1 MMKCILATEEKE
13 EPQCPHGLRRCESM
27 AVLRPDMTEDE
38 RLTLTHKHEEDQ
50 KKRTFEALERRFA
63 LAKAEVLQQLQPS
76 PPPKNRKLSHVQQG
90 NEEGIK
96 NKNSSSKSLA
106 TESNKPDA
114 SSSTPVSTKGHFAFT
129 GYTPVRGT
137 PGASDY
143 EGDGP
148 TYSQICQSVH
158 GNLLQTDVEPTSRGS
173 TVDKILHK
181 LLQSGDSAQKYMQGS
196 RSMKIDNWMLL
207 DNLVQ
212 GHGATVGAR
221 IKYYQSHSK
230 RSRKHMSMKQH
241 KKCGSFD
248 LPKEFHSYEYCKP
261 MHEMWKGY
269 ITQLLKN
276 IGTNQLFQCLMAAD
290 LHGAIFLV
298 AYCKVNSYTGV
309 SGIMIRETAETF
321 GIITQDNKFR
331 VVPKKPSVFIL
342 QTDCWRITLHG
353 DKFTSRNFVT

>member
-1 MMKCILATEEKE
+1 M
-13 EPQCPHGLRRCESM
+13 
-27 AVLRPDMTEDE
+27 
-38 RLTLTHKHEEDQ
+38 DQ

-76 PPPKNRKLSHVQQG
+76 PSPKNRKLSHVQQG
-90 NEEGIK
+90 NEEGTK

-114 SSSTPVSTKGHFAFT
+114 SSSTPVSTEGHFAFT

-137 PGASDY
+137 PGASDS
-143 EGDGP
+143 EEDGP

-158 GNLLQTDVEPTSRGS
+158 DNLLQTDVEPTSRGS

-196 RSMKIDNWMLL
+196 RSMKIDNWILL

-212 GHGATVGAR
+212 GHGATV
-221 IKYYQSHSK
+221 
-230 RSRKHMSMKQH
+230 RSRKHMSMKHH

-248 LPKEFHSYEYCKP
+248 LPKEFHYYEYFKP

-276 IGTNQLFQCLMAAD
+276 VGTNQLSQCLMAAD

-298 AYCKVNSYTGV
+298 ADCKVNSYTGV

-321 GIITQDNKFR
+321 GLITQDNKFR

-353 DKFTSRNFVT
+353 DKFTSRNLVT

>member
-1 MMKCILATEEKE
+1 M
-13 EPQCPHGLRRCESM
+13 
-27 AVLRPDMTEDE
+27 
-38 RLTLTHKHEEDQ
+38 DQ
-50 KKRTFEALERRFA
+50 KKRTLDALERRFA
-63 LAKAEVLQQLQPS
+63 LAKAEVLQQQQPS
-76 PPPKNRKLSHVQQG
+76 PPPPPKNRKLSHVQEG

-96 NKNSSSKSLA
+96 NKNSSSTSLG
-106 TESNKPDA
+106 TKSNKADA
-114 SSSTPVSTKGHFAFT
+114 SSSTPVSHKGHFAFT

-137 PGASDY
+137 PGASDS

-148 TYSQICQSVH
+148 TYSQICQPVH
-158 GNLLQTDVEPTSRGS
+158 DNLLKTDVEPTSRGS

-221 IKYYQSHSK
+221 IKDFQSHSK
-230 RSRKHMSMKQH
+230 RSRKHMSTKQH

-248 LPKEFHSYEYCKP
+248 LPKECHNFDYFKP
-261 MHEMWKGY
+261 MHEMWKDY
-269 ITQLLKN
+269 ITQVLKN
-276 IGTNQLFQCLMAAD
+276 VGTNQLSQCIMAAD
-290 LHGAIFLV
+290 LHGAILQV
-298 AYCKVNSYTGV
+298 SSCKINSYTGV

-321 GIITQDNKFR
+321 GIITQDNKLR

-342 QTDCWRITLHG
+342 RADGWRITLHG
-353 DKFTSRNFVT
+353 DKFTSRNLIT